1 MATFRTRNAN
11 NTGWITNS
19 LRVRNASNTGWLDRT
34 GSMSGVLARNASN
47 TGWISFAGGGGVSYS
62 VTPNTGTVSEGSSVT
77 FNVTTSAFGSGTL
90 YWTNAGSTTGADF
103 TDGQNSGAVTI
114 SSNAGSFTRTLVNDG
129 TTDPSET
136 IIMQLRTGSTSG
148 AVVATASTVTVT
160 EAGAPTQ
167 LSLAT
172 NSLDFVYTP
181 TVTSTSSSV
190 SNDMRVTVDTSAFY
204 VNGGNHVAFALDCQ
218 GVQGSNNPHCGPILR
233 RGENLWANAR
243 GFIIFGDG
251 TVWAEQWNST
261 FSPGFKTDMVNTS
274 GVAFSPA
281 ANPVFTVRI
290 RAGYRTGVWANT
302 MRLDV
307 YAGTTIFG
315 TLLYSG
321 IASGWGWDWTGSHLA
336 SLAAIASD
344 FVKPADTG
352 CVEEI
357 VPRGAASAVVGFSNL
372 QLFTL

>member
-1 MATFRTRNAN
+1 MATFRTRNAS

-47 TGWISFAGGGGVSYS
+47 TGWVSFAGGGGTTYDVAPTAGS
-62 VTPNTGTVSEGSSVT
+62 VAEGSSVT
-77 FNVTTSAFGSGTL
+77 FNVTTSGFGSGTL
-90 YWTNAGSTTGADF
+90 YWTNVGSTTGADF

-129 TTDPSET
+129 TDPGET

-148 AVVATASTVTVT
+148 PVVATASTVTVT

-167 LSLAT
+167 LSLVS
-172 NSLDFVYTP
+172 NSLDFVYAP
-181 TVTSTSSSV
+181 LVTSSTSV
-190 SNDMRVTVDTSAFY
+190 VTNDMRATVDTSAFY
-204 VNGGNHVAFALDCQ
+204 VNGGNHVVFALDCQ
-218 GVQGSNNPHCGPILR
+218 GGQGSNNPHCGPILR

-261 FSPGFKTDMVNTS
+261 FDPGFKKDMVNTS
-274 GVAFSPA
+274 GVAFNPA
-281 ANPVFTVRI
+281 ATPVFTIRI
-290 RAGYRTGVWANT
+290 RAGYRAGPWANT

-307 YAGTTIFG
+307 YEGTSIFG

-321 IASGWGWDWTGSHLA
+321 IADGWGWDWTGSHRC
-336 SLAAIASD
+336 SLAAIALD

-352 CVEEI
+352 CVEQI
-357 VPRGAASAVVGFSNL
+357 VPRGAPNAVVGFSGL
-372 QLFTL
+372 SLFVS